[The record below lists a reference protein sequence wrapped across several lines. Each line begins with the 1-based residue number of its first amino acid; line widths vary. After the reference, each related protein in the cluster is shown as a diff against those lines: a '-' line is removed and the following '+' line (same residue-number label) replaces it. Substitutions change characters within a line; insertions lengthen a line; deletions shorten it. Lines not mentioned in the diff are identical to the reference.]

1 MKEIIQ
7 EVNIMK
13 VELSMLERVL
23 MNLSWRLDH
32 LSHAIRE
39 AIYKKYDPEQKYNTH
54 AYHRNHGEL
63 SFSNKEES

>member
-1 MKEIIQ
+1 
-7 EVNIMK
+7 MK

-23 MNLSWRLDH
+23 MNLSWRLDD

-39 AIYKKYDPEQKYNTH
+39 TIYKKYDPEQKYSTH
-54 AYHRNHGEL
+54 AYRRNHAEL